1 MARFCTNCGKEVPE
15 GNNACS
21 NCGTMLNGAAP
32 TPAAQPTV
40 VVNSQPAQGNGMAT
54 AGFVVSLVSSLL
66 CCGSFNLISLILSI
80 VGLVKSKDVGGKGK
94 GLAIAGIIISALGL
108 ILLIILTIFG
118 YAAAI
123 VEEASSYGY

>member
-21 NCGTMLNGAAP
+21 NCGTMLNGAAAA
-32 TPAAQPTV
+32 PAQQTV
-40 VVNSQPAQGNGMAT
+40 VVNAQPAQGNGMAP
-54 AGFVVSLVSSLL
+54 AGFIVSLVSSIL

-80 VGLVKSKDVGGKGK
+80 VGLVKSKEVGGKGK

-108 ILLIILTIFG
+108 ILLILLTIFG